1 MLRISCPYC
10 GLRDQTEFRY
20 GGEADRERPLH
31 PEQCSDQQWAEY
43 LFYRDNPKGLLR
55 ERWVHSFGCRKWFN
69 VIRDTATHDIV
80 EIAPIGNSAQ
90 ATGGD
95 E

>member
-1 MLRISCPYC
+1 
-10 GLRDQTEFRY
+10 LRDQTEFRY